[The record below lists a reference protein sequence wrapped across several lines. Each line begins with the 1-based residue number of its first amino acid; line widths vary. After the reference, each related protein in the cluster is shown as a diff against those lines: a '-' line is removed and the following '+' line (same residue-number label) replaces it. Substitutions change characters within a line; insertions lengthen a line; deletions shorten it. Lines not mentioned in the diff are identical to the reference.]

1 MFDVDGTLVDSTSF
15 DEACFLKAA
24 EFLFGIEISSDW
36 DSYKYAT
43 DIGIL
48 NEAIDRYSIPGDKNS
63 LIKEFRNIFLEL
75 ISEYIGGCPG
85 CISEIPGASEF
96 LKDLRER
103 KNCRIAIATGG
114 WEETAKLKLKAA
126 GVDIDIEQQGNNEIE
141 YQDEKEYLQ
150 SLLKKL
156 PQDEQNLL
164 FMRYR
169 VGLTHKEIA
178 SMIDIPEGT
187 IRRQCAAILNKLKQ
201 QWQKDSDAI

>member
-1 MFDVDGTLVDSTSF
+1 MMQNSAKQLLEHYCKDADNTAFSQFYRS
-15 DEACFLKAA
+15 EAPRLWQFLKNR
-24 EFLFGIEISSDW
+24 GC
-36 DSYKYAT
+36 
-43 DIGIL
+43 
-48 NEAIDRYSIPGDKNS
+48 NEAGAYDLLS
-63 LIKEFRNIFLEL
+63 ETFLKF
-75 ISEYIGGCPG
+75 IQVVC
-85 CISEIPGASEF
+85 
-96 LKDLRER
+96 KDLRAPVSLLY
-103 KNCRIAIATGG
+103 RIAINCHIDQYRRD
-114 WEETAKLKLKAA
+114 KASP
-126 GVDIDIEQQGNNEIE
+126 VDPLNPEIEQQADDQPEF
-141 YQDEKEYLQ
+141 QDEKEYLQ